1 MAALGRFDEAIA
13 QVKRGIALDPLSLVI
28 NTDLGG
34 TYYRARRYDEA
45 IDQLR
50 KTLEMDPN
58 FYYAHW
64 NLGSALMAKGSIQP
78 AIEEYQKAR
87 ALTDDPS
94 ALALLGRAYA
104 VAGNRPEALKIRDQ
118 LEALAKQR
126 YVSSYSLA
134 LVYLGLGDKE
144 EALRLLEKAY
154 QDRSGEAVRYIKVDP
169 SLDPLRGDPR
179 FEALVAKVFPAYTT
193 ESPAPSP

>member
-1 MAALGRFDEAIA
+1 M
-13 QVKRGIALDPLSLVI
+13 I

-64 NLGSALMAKGSIQP
+64 NLGSALMAKGAIQP

-87 ALTDDPS
+87 ALTDNP
-94 ALALLGRAYA
+94 
-104 VAGNRPEALKIRDQ
+104 
-118 LEALAKQR
+118 
-126 YVSSYSLA
+126 
-134 LVYLGLGDKE
+134 
-144 EALRLLEKAY
+144 
-154 QDRSGEAVRYIKVDP
+154 
-169 SLDPLRGDPR
+169 
-179 FEALVAKVFPAYTT
+179 
-193 ESPAPSP
+193 